1 MHIVHIILWQISFW
15 RWSSLVM
22 LTHWSC
28 FTFWLYSKNLW
39 KNIQGQNSKYFFFFP
54 LRKMMLLVRHRWP
67 IFHFP
72 WCCYPLSGGYLLQ
85 PKICIIPLFFKI
97 TDLHLHTVRKS
108 QIVSKNYIFRK
119 NNKSYEF
126 ELSRQKFNN
135 FLLLLILKMTKI
147 TIFGATF
154 AV

>member
-1 MHIVHIILWQISFW
+1 MSFQEKQPTLKLDSGGSFDAYRPHYSVTNLILAVIISGYVD
-15 RWSSLVM
+15 SLVM
-22 LTHWSC
+22 LHILVVQQKFMEKS
-28 FTFWLYSKNLW
+28 
-39 KNIQGQNSKYFFFFP
+39 IQGQNSKYFFFFP

-108 QIVSKNYIFRK
+108 QIVSKNSIK
-119 NNKSYEF
+119 K
-126 ELSRQKFNN
+126 
-135 FLLLLILKMTKI
+135 KI
-147 TIFGATF
+147 TKVF
-154 AV
+154 

>member
-1 MHIVHIILWQISFW
+1 MTNLILAVIISGYVD
-15 RWSSLVM
+15 SLVM
-22 LTHWSC
+22 LHI
-28 FTFWLYSKNLW
+28 LVLNSKNLW

-97 TDLHLHTVRKS
+97 TDLHLHTLLENLKLCPKIQFSENEKNCEFEFSYQKS
-108 QIVSKNYIFRK
+108 QKIS
-119 NNKSYEF
+119 E
-126 ELSRQKFNN
+126 SRW
-135 FLLLLILKMTKI
+135 FLIEI
-147 TIFGATF
+147 
-154 AV
+154 